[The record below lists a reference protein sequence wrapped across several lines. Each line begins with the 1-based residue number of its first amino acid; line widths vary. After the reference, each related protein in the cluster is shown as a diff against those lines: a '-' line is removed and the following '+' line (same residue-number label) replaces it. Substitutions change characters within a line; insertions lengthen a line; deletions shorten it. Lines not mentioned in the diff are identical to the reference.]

1 MSDHSSCLIQ
11 NKMEIENFFP
21 KYPNIFK
28 FEDPLL
34 NPYQGESFGNAI
46 VTKKEF
52 ESLKLPKFEK
62 LATRGTGEQ
71 YNHQKIIARFMSSV
85 TPYNELLLFHEMGTG
100 KTCTAIAAIEQL
112 RYEKNKHING
122 AIVCAKGTGLLNNFS
137 QELLFSCTDGR
148 YIPDNYDKL
157 SDLERIH
164 RTRKITSAFYRFNT
178 FETFAKEIAKM
189 SDEAL
194 AQRYSNTIYVIDEVH
209 NLREKDEV
217 VRKDDDVR
225 NFLVNKRAAGL
236 SEPLDIYKQFHRLFH
251 VVKES
256 KILLMSG
263 TVMKDD
269 PAEFASVMNL
279 ILPMDNQ
286 FPVDKDFTKIY
297 FNPDG
302 TIKNDMI
309 ETLVKKTKGRIS
321 YLKSM
326 TSDVRKVFE
335 GKRIGDLK
343 HFIVYPGMMSDFQSK
358 AYAEAY
364 EKDKKDKSIFIN
376 SRQASLFVF
385 PNGSYGTDGFNKY
398 IVKRRGD
405 TRAPMAMQRK
415 KQETTTTYTLSSE
428 IIKAINKNLSNLAKY
443 SNKFAETIRIILNE
457 PKSKV
462 LVYCEY
468 VNGSGCILFA
478 KILEQFGFTSARG
491 DERNK
496 GRRYAL
502 LTHQT
507 TSQKRVQQ
515 LINRFNK
522 DDNLDGEYISVIIGS
537 KIISEGF
544 TLKNIRK
551 EFIFTPHWNYS
562 ETAQVI
568 ARGWRLGSHNA
579 LIARGDQN
587 LTVNIYQLVSIP
599 NSEVTNTPSIDLE
612 MYETSEKKD
621 IAMKQIEHV
630 VKVNTFDCPLT
641 INRNKIV
648 GYDGMR
654 ECDYTSCDYQ
664 CKGKIG
670 DVLDPSTYNLYH
682 ALTNIVEDGVRKY
695 FRNNF
700 YLKVDSLY
708 AMFPQLDKF
717 EVMQAIKMFID
728 KDVHFLNKYG
738 YPSYIKVQGDILYI
752 SSDAR
757 VPNNDKLADYYTK
770 NLIIQNGDPFKYI
783 LKQIYNDEIP
793 TFIENIFKYPDYMRT
808 IISNLPEVVQREILT
823 ASIQADV
830 LGIDKNKDTRK
841 KILIF
846 FKGFYDK
853 IDDTWVVWLY
863 KETLGIVCMERDKNS
878 PGGLKWVQCHKQEP
892 EIVDR
897 HIAKKRTELNKSP
910 IGFYGLYNPQLDEF
924 CLRDIR
930 TIRDE
935 GDLRKITIGRRCK
948 DWDQKTLL
956 DIVVR
961 KMKIEPPQDFM
972 SDMDIE
978 DYDTLKRKVEK
989 MKKNNKLPDDVQ
1001 NLQVMRRFLYWVKQP
1016 RINMCVKI
1024 QEWLRANNLVEENFD
1039 CGTQKKQRAKF
1050 AS

>member
-1 MSDHSSCLIQ
+1 MD
-11 NKMEIENFFP
+11 IENFFP

-28 FEDPLL
+28 FEDPRL
-34 NPYQGESFGNAI
+34 NPYQEQSFNDAI

-52 ESLKLPKFEK
+52 ESLKLPRFEK

-71 YNHQKIIARFMSSV
+71 YNHQKIISRFMSSV

-189 SDEAL
+189 PDETL
-194 AQRYSNTIYVIDEVH
+194 AQRYSNTIFVIDEVH

-236 SEPLDIYKQFHRLFH
+236 TEPLDIYKQFHRLFH

-279 ILPMDNQ
+279 ILPLDNQ
-286 FPVDKDFTKIY
+286 FPADKDFTKAY
-297 FNPDG
+297 FNPNG
-302 TIKNDMI
+302 TIKADMI
-309 ETLVKKTKGRIS
+309 ENMVNKTKGRIS
-321 YLKSM
+321 YLKAM
-326 TSDVRKVFE
+326 TSDVRKVFA
-335 GKRIGDLK
+335 GRRIGDLE
-343 HFIVYPGMMSDFQSK
+343 HFVVYPGTMSDFQSR

-364 EKDKKDKSIFIN
+364 EKDRSARSIFIN

-398 IVKRRGD
+398 IVKRRGEAR
-405 TRAPMAMQRK
+405 TALGRPTAAQRK
-415 KQETTTTYTLSSE
+415 KQATSTTYTLSGDLV
-428 IIKAINKNLSNLAKY
+428 KAINKNLSNLGKY
-443 SNKFAETIRIILNE
+443 SSKFAETVRIILDE
-457 PKSKV
+457 PKTKA

-468 VNGSGCILFA
+468 VNGGGCVLFS
-478 KILEQFGFTSARG
+478 KILEQFGFTQARG
-491 DERNK
+491 NERSK

-507 TSQKRVQQ
+507 TKQKSIQQ
-515 LINRFNK
+515 IINRFNK
-522 DDNLDGEYISVIIGS
+522 DDNLDGDYISVIIGS

-544 TLKNIRK
+544 TFKNIRK

-587 LTVNIYQLVSIP
+587 LKVDIYQLVSIP
-599 NSEVTNTPSIDLE
+599 NRAVTDAPSIDLD

-621 IAMKQIEHV
+621 VSMKQIEHV
-630 VKVNTFDCPLT
+630 VKVNAFDCPLT
-641 INRNKIV
+641 IDRNRIV

-654 ECDYTSCDYQ
+654 ECDYTGCDYR
-664 CKGKIG
+664 CEGKIG
-670 DVLDPSTYNLYH
+670 DIPDPSTYNLYH
-682 ALTNIVEDGVRKY
+682 TLTNIVEDGVRKY

-700 YLKVDSLY
+700 YLGVDDLF
-708 AMFPQLDKF
+708 AMFPQLDRF
-717 EVMQAIKMFID
+717 EVVQAIKTFID
-728 KDVHFLNKYG
+728 KDVQFLNRYG
-738 YPSYIKVQGDILYI
+738 YPAYIRIQDNILYI

-783 LKQIYNDEIP
+783 LKQLYSDEIP
-793 TFIENIFKYPDYMRT
+793 TFVENIFKYPDYLRIT
-808 IISNLPEVVQREILT
+808 ISNLPELVQREILT

-830 LGIDKNKDTRK
+830 MGIDKNKETRQ
-841 KILIF
+841 KILTF

-853 IDDTWVVWLY
+853 IDETWVVWLY
-863 KETLGIVCMERDKNS
+863 RETLGIVCMEREKNS
-878 PGGLKWVQCHKQEP
+878 PGGLRWVQCHKQEP

-897 HIAKKRTELNKSP
+897 HIAKKRAELTKSP
-910 IGFYGLYNPQLDEF
+910 IGFYGLYNPQLNEF

-930 TIRDE
+930 TARAE
-935 GDLRKITIGRRCK
+935 GDLRKITIGRRCT
-948 DWDQKTLL
+948 DWDQKTLV

-972 SDMDIE
+972 RNITLE
-978 DYDTLKRKVEK
+978 DDYADLKRKVEK
-989 MKKNNKLPDDVQ
+989 TKHNKLPDDVQ
-1001 NLQVMRRFLYWVKQP
+1001 NLHVMRRFLYWIKQP
-1016 RINMCVKI
+1016 RITMCEKI
-1024 QEWLRANNLVEENFD
+1024 QEWLRANDLVEENFD

-1050 AS
+1050 AQ

>member
-1 MSDHSSCLIQ
+1 
-11 NKMEIENFFP
+11 MEIENFFP

-28 FEDPLL
+28 FEDPRL
-34 NPYQGESFGNAI
+34 NPYQGQTFGDVI

-52 ESLKLPKFEK
+52 ESLKLPRFEK
-62 LATRGTGEQ
+62 LVTKGTGEQ
-71 YNHQKIIARFMSSV
+71 YNHQKIISRFMSSV
-85 TPYNELLLFHEMGTG
+85 TPYTELLLFHEMGTG

-112 RYEKNKHING
+112 RYEKNRYINK
-122 AIVCAKGTGLLNNFS
+122 AIVCTKGTGLLNNFS

-189 SDEAL
+189 SDETL
-194 AQRYSNTIYVIDEVH
+194 AQRYSNTVFVIDEVH

-251 VVKES
+251 VVKKS

-279 ILPMDNQ
+279 ILPLDNQ
-286 FPVDKDFTKIY
+286 FPVDKDFTTTY
-297 FNPDG
+297 FNPNG
-302 TIKNDMI
+302 TIKDNMI
-309 ETLVKKTKGRIS
+309 ESMVNKTKGRIS
-321 YLKSM
+321 YLKAM
-326 TSDVRKVFE
+326 TSDVKKVFKGRME
-335 GKRIGDLK
+335 GGLN
-343 HFIVYPGMMSDFQSK
+343 HFLVYSGEMSDFQSS
-358 AYAEAY
+358 AYVEAY
-364 EKDKKDKSIFIN
+364 EKDKKEKSIFIN

-385 PNGSYGTDGFNKY
+385 PNGSYGADGFNKF
-398 IVKRRGD
+398 IVKRKG
-405 TRAPMAMQRK
+405 TRTALGRPTAAQ
-415 KQETTTTYTLSSE
+415 KQDGSTTYTLSSE
-428 IIKAINKNLSNLAKY
+428 LVRAINKNLSNLSQY
-443 SNKFAETIRIILNE
+443 SNKFAETIRIILDE
-457 PKSKV
+457 PKSKA

-478 KILEQFGFTSARG
+478 KILEQFGFTQARG
-491 DERNK
+491 DERSK

-507 TSQKRVQQ
+507 ASQKSVQQ

-544 TLKNIRK
+544 TFKNIRK

-587 LTVNIYQLVSIP
+587 LKVDIYQLVSIP
-599 NSEVTNTPSIDLE
+599 KRSVTNTPSIDLD
-612 MYETSEKKD
+612 MYEISEKKD
-621 IAMKQIEHV
+621 VAMKQIEHV
-630 VKVNTFDCPLT
+630 VKVNAFDCPLT
-641 INRNKIV
+641 IDRNRIV
-648 GYDGMR
+648 GYDSMR
-654 ECDYTSCDYQ
+654 ECDYMNCDYT

-670 DVLDPSTYNLYH
+670 DVHDPSTSNLYH
-682 ALTNIVEDGVRKY
+682 TLINIVEDGVRKY
-695 FRNNF
+695 FRTNF
-700 YLKVDSLY
+700 YLGVDDLFS
-708 AMFPQLDKF
+708 MFPQLERF
-717 EVMQAIKMFID
+717 EVVQAIKTFID
-728 KDVHFLNKYG
+728 KDVQFLNKYG
-738 YPSYIKVQGDILYI
+738 YPSYIRIQGDILYI

-757 VPNNDKLADYYTK
+757 VPNNDNLADYYTK

-783 LKQIYNDEIP
+783 LKQLYIDKTPI
-793 TFIENIFKYPDYMRT
+793 FVENIFKYPHYLRT
-808 IISNLPEVVQREILT
+808 TISNLPEVVQRELLS

-830 LGIDKNKDTRK
+830 MGIEKNKDTRQ
-841 KILIF
+841 KILTF

-853 IDDTWVVWLY
+853 IDETWVVWLY
-863 KETLGIVCMERDKNS
+863 RETLGIVCMERDRNS
-878 PGGLKWVQCHKQEP
+878 PGGLRWVQCHKQEP

-897 HIAKKRTELNKSP
+897 HIAKKRAELTNSP
-910 IGFYGLYNPQLDEF
+910 IGFYGLYNPQLNEF

-930 TIRDE
+930 TVRAD
-935 GDLRKITIGRRCK
+935 GDLRKITIGRRCT
-948 DWDQKTLL
+948 DWDQKTLV
-956 DIVVR
+956 DIVAR
-961 KMKIEPPQDFM
+961 KIKIEPPEDFM
-972 SDMDIE
+972 NDIDIE
-978 DYDTLKRKVEK
+978 DYDILKRKVEK
-989 MKKNNKLPDDVQ
+989 TKHNKIPDDVQ
-1001 NLQVMRRFLYWVKQP
+1001 NLQVMRRFLYWIKQP
-1016 RINMCVKI
+1016 RINMCEKI
-1024 QEWLRANNLVEENFD
+1024 QAWLRANDLVEENFD

-1050 AS
+1050 ADR

>member
-1 MSDHSSCLIQ
+1 
-11 NKMEIENFFP
+11 MEIENFFP

-34 NPYQGESFGNAI
+34 NPYQGKPFGDAI

-52 ESLKLPKFEK
+52 EILKLPRFEK
-62 LATRGTGEQ
+62 LVTKGTGEQ
-71 YNHQKIIARFMSSV
+71 YNHQKIISRFMSSV

-112 RYEKNKHING
+112 RYEKKRHING

-189 SDEAL
+189 PDEAL
-194 AQRYSNTIYVIDEVH
+194 AQRYSNTIFVIDEVH

-217 VRKDDDVR
+217 VRKDDVR
-225 NFLVNKRAAGL
+225 NFIVNKRGAGL

-279 ILPMDNQ
+279 ILPLDSQ
-286 FPVDKDFTKIY
+286 FPVDKDFTKAY
-297 FNPDG
+297 FNPNG
-302 TIKNDMI
+302 TIKPDMI
-309 ETLVKKTKGRIS
+309 GNMANKTKGRVS
-321 YLKSM
+321 YLKAM

-335 GKRIGDLK
+335 GRKVGNLQ
-343 HFIVYPGMMSDFQSK
+343 HFVVYPGTMSDFQSR

-364 EKDKKDKSIFIN
+364 EKDRSDRSIFIN

-398 IVKRRGD
+398 IVKRRGEAR
-405 TRAPMAMQRK
+405 TGVGQRK
-415 KQETTTTYTLSSE
+415 KQKASTTYTLSSE
-428 IIKAINKNLSNLAKY
+428 LVRAVNKNLAQY
-443 SNKFAETIRIILNE
+443 SSKFAETIRIILDE
-457 PKSKV
+457 PKTKA

-478 KILEQFGFTSARG
+478 KILEQFGFTQARG
-491 DERNK
+491 DERSK

-507 TSQKRVQQ
+507 TSQKSVQQ
-515 LINRFNK
+515 IINRFNK
-522 DDNLDGEYISVIIGS
+522 DDNLDGDYISVIIGS

-544 TLKNIRK
+544 TFKNIRK

-587 LTVNIYQLVSIP
+587 LKVDIYQLVSIP
-599 NSEVTNTPSIDLE
+599 NRAVTDVPSIDLD

-621 IAMKQIEHV
+621 VAMKQIEHV
-630 VKVNTFDCPLT
+630 VKVNAFDCPLT
-641 INRNKIV
+641 IDRNRIV

-654 ECDYTSCDYQ
+654 ECDYTSCDYK

-670 DVLDPSTYNLYH
+670 DVPDPSTYNLYH
-682 ALTNIVEDGVRKY
+682 TLTNIVEDGVRKY

-700 YLKVDSLY
+700 YLGVDDLF
-708 AMFPQLDKF
+708 AMFPQLDRF
-717 EVMQAIKMFID
+717 EVTQAIKTFID
-728 KDVHFLNKYG
+728 KDVQFFNKYG
-738 YPSYIKVQGDILYI
+738 YPAYIRIQGDILYI

-770 NLIIQNGDPFKYI
+770 NLIIQNGDSFKYI
-783 LKQIYNDEIP
+783 LKQLYSDEIP
-793 TFIENIFKYPDYMRT
+793 AFVENIFKYPDYMRN
-808 IISNLPEVVQREILT
+808 IISGLPEVVQREILT

-830 LGIDKNKDTRK
+830 LGVEKNKDTRQ
-841 KILIF
+841 KILTF

-853 IDDTWVVWLY
+853 INNTWVVWLY
-863 KETLGIVCMERDKNS
+863 RETLGIVCMEKDRHS
-878 PGGLKWVQCHKQEP
+878 PGGLRWVQCHKQEP
-892 EIVDR
+892 AEIDR
-897 HIAKKRTELNKSP
+897 HIAKKREELAKSP
-910 IGFYGLYNPQLDEF
+910 IGFYGLYNPQLNEF

-930 TIRDE
+930 TMRAE
-935 GDLRKITIGRRCK
+935 GDLRKITIGRRCT
-948 DWDQKTLL
+948 DWDQKTLV

-961 KMKIEPPQDFM
+961 KMKIDPPQDFM
-972 SDMDIE
+972 NDIDLE
-978 DYDTLKRKVEK
+978 DYDDLRRKVEK
-989 MKKNNKLPDDVQ
+989 AKHHKLPDDVQ
-1001 NLQVMRRFLYWVKQP
+1001 NLEAMRRFLYWIKKP
-1016 RINMCVKI
+1016 RIDMCEKI
-1024 QEWLRANNLVEENFD
+1024 QEWMRANDLVEENFD

-1050 AS
+1050 AAQ